1 MFNAKSVYM
10 PMPSEASARVNRRNL
25 PFASTANGSF
35 SDRSAGR
42 AARRVAISGAV
53 SISGAWALYPLAVR
67 WQEEFR
73 KAFPGVRVDVQA
85 GGAGKGMADVLTG
98 VVDIGMV
105 SRAVNQ
111 VELDRGALPF
121 AVAKDAVVATL
132 SRRNPFLKELLE
144 RGLTRDDFRRVWV
157 TAEVRSWEELLGREP
172 KTPIHVFTRSDAC
185 GAAETWADFLGK
197 KQEDLQGLGVFGD
210 PGLVEAVRRD
220 PLAIGYNNVNFAYD
234 PRTKKPVAGVEVCP
248 VDLDGDARLEP
259 DERFYAGRDDLTAAI
274 AAGRYPSPPARALYF
289 VTRGRPRNRAAA
301 LFLKWALTEGQAF
314 VSEMGYIALS
324 KETIAAGLAVVEEAL
339 KEAR

>member
-1 MFNAKSVYM
+1 MFNTKRVYM
-10 PMPSEASARVNRRNL
+10 PMPAGTSARVNRRD
-25 PFASTANGSF
+25 PSFASA
-35 SDRSAGR
+35 SADE
-42 AARRVAISGAV
+42 SGAV

-85 GGAGKGMADVLTG
+85 GGAGKGMADVLAG

-105 SRAVNQ
+105 SRAVSQ

-121 AVAKDAVVATL
+121 AVAKDAVVATV

-234 PRTKKPVAGVEVCP
+234 PRTKQPVAGVEICP
-248 VDLDGDARLEP
+248 VDLDGDGRLEP
-259 DERFYAGRDDLTAAI
+259 D
-274 AAGRYPSPPARALYF
+274 
-289 VTRGRPRNRAAA
+289 
-301 LFLKWALTEGQAF
+301 
-314 VSEMGYIALS
+314 
-324 KETIAAGLAVVEEAL
+324 
-339 KEAR
+339 